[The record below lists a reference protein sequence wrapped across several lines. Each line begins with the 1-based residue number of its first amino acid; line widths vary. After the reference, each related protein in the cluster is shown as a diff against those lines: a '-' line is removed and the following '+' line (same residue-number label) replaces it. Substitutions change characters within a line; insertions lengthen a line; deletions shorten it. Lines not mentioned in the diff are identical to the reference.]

1 MAFLRASARFS
12 LVVAVLSEIVSIT
25 LSVAIAAA
33 LKNTFAN
40 RKSRGIMKAKPLC
53 LFVVSAI
60 FLGEIAFASPT
71 LAADSW
77 LPVFVPDQHTY
88 VAPVIN
94 NGLRSD
100 FISPSFKNEVAKAAK
115 KQKLDVYVVVTRS
128 ESDTG
133 ENLTA
138 SGPLLVRKLWQNWH
152 SDSSGFA
159 SSRAVIILMTGGQD
173 GKLVSV
179 GVRAGETLNGV
190 GINRATMNDPNG
202 PVKPVLKEYLVQS
215 PAVVPVKIVNNM
227 SDLVAASSASVSS
240 DNRNNASVNGANES
254 KEGSSTESSILPFVY
269 FFLILGGAVIGI
281 PALLYFLFKP
291 RHSAEKTTGEDF
303 ETRLRS
309 SFTPSSEFKK
319 PISLSKAPASADKG
333 KKGKSSSSSTSANTR
348 DTSSDGA
355 DITPIIIASS
365 CSSDSS
371 HTSSHTSTTSHTPAS
386 SCSTTSHSCS
396 SCGGSSCGGGSC
408 GGG

>member
-1 MAFLRASARFS
+1 MAFLQGSARFS
-12 LVVAVLSEIVSIT
+12 LVEAFLLELVSIT
-25 LSVAIAAA
+25 LPVAIPVA

-40 RKSRGIMKAKPLC
+40 QKLRGIMKAKPFC
-53 LFVVSAI
+53 LFVVSTI
-60 FLGEIAFASPT
+60 FLGEIALASPT

-133 ENLTA
+133 ENLIA

-159 SSRAVIILMTGGQD
+159 SSRAVVILMTGGQD

-190 GINRATMNDPNG
+190 GINRATMNDQNG
-202 PVKPVLKEYLVQS
+202 PVKPVLKDYLVQS
-215 PAVVPVKIVNNM
+215 PAVVPVEIVNNI
-227 SDLVAASSASVSS
+227 SDLVAASGASVSS
-240 DNRNNASVNGANES
+240 
-254 KEGSSTESSILPFVY
+254 I
-269 FFLILGGAVIGI
+269 
-281 PALLYFLFKP
+281 
-291 RHSAEKTTGEDF
+291 SAPVGEKTSSLFFASASLTMFMAGAFVLLLAAIWVALKRFQPVEKPAEEDF

-309 SFTPSSEFKK
+309 SAKSFNEPKSSVSLTKSSTPTSKK
-319 PISLSKAPASADKG
+319 RRASQG
-333 KKGKSSSSSTSANTR
+333 NNSSSSTSANKTSG
-348 DTSSDGA
+348 TSSDGG

-371 HTSSHTSTTSHTPAS
+371 HTSSHTSTSSHTPAS

-396 SCGGSSCGGGSC
+396 SCSGGSSCGGGSC